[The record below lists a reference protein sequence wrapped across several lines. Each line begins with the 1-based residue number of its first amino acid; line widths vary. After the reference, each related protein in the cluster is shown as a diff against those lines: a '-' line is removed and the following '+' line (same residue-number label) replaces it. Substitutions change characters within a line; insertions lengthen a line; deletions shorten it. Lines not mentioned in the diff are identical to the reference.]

1 MFPLRFFL
9 YNFALDNS
17 NHVFSAWQ
25 VGGKVSVVKS
35 ETENLFQNNHEN
47 SLSLLFC
54 HSVPCILINS
64 FWCLNPFSKY
74 QSISLAALE
83 DAWSEVW
90 SVTVWW
96 YLPHSP
102 DIYLLISGYL
112 LRTPDSSNFFRFPLK
127 VRVIGSRL
135 YSINCALVFEVFEGN
150 SNIFI
155 LKRC

>member
-1 MFPLRFFL
+1 MTSRGESQCSKVRNRGFISKQPWKFF
-9 YNFALDNS
+9 
-17 NHVFSAWQ
+17 VF
-25 VGGKVSVVKS
+25 
-35 ETENLFQNNHEN
+35 TF
-47 SLSLLFC
+47 LSQCL
-54 HSVPCILINS
+54 CILINS
-64 FWCLNPFSKY
+64 FRCLNPFSKY

-102 DIYLLISGYL
+102 DIYFLISGYL
-112 LRTPDSSNFFRFPLK
+112 LRTPGSSNFFRFPLK